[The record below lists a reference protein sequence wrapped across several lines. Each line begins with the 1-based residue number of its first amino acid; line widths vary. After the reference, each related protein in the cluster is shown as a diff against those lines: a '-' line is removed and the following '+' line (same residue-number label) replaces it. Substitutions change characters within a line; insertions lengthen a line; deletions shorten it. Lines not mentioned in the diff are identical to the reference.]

1 MKVLLFANTDW
12 YLYNFRRDL
21 ALGLRNRGDEVI
33 LLSPPGEYTKRLQEL
48 GFRWLS
54 IALSRRSMNPLREL
68 GTIVRL
74 AQIYWREKPDL
85 VHHFTVKCV
94 LYGTIAARWAGV
106 KAIINS
112 ITGLGYIFLPGELW
126 KRVLRNFVYLWYRL
140 ILHGTQVVFEN
151 DEDRQAFIRLGF
163 IQAQDGNLI
172 PGVGVDTTRFK
183 ISPLP
188 AGVPIVLMAARLLW
202 DKGVGEFVEVAEQL
216 HSEGIKA
223 RFTLAGRTDPGNP
236 ASISEAQIE
245 TWRSEGHIEWLG
257 WIEDM
262 AKVLEQT
269 SIVCLPSYREGL
281 PTVLIEAGAC
291 GRPVVA
297 TDVPGCRLAVQDGV
311 NGLLAFERDPIS
323 LSDALRKLL
332 SNPVICQDM
341 GIAGRRRVEEMFS
354 SERILVKILEV
365 YAKAA
370 AKGGRFG

>member
-21 ALGLRNRGDEVI
+21 ALGLRDRGDEVI
-33 LLSPPGEYTKRLQEL
+33 LLSPPGEYANRLQEL

-54 IALSRRSMNPLREL
+54 IGLSRRSMNPLREL

-74 AQIYWREKPDL
+74 AQIYRREKPDL

-94 LYGTIAARWAGV
+94 LYGTLAARWVGV

-112 ITGLGYIFLPGELW
+112 ITGLGYIFLPGGPW
-126 KRVLRNFVYLWYRL
+126 KRVLRSFVYLWYRL
-140 ILHGTQVVFEN
+140 ILRGTQVIFEN
-151 DEDRQAFIRLGF
+151 DEDRQSFIRNGF
-163 IQAQDGNLI
+163 IQLQDDNLI

-183 ISPLP
+183 LSPLP
-188 AGVPIVLMAARLLW
+188 AGVPIVLMATRLLW
-202 DKGVGEFVEVAEQL
+202 DKGVGEFVEVAHQL

-223 RFTLAGRTDPGNP
+223 RFILAGRTDPGNP
-236 ASISEAQIE
+236 ASISEAQVE

-257 WIEDM
+257 WIENM
-262 AKVLEQT
+262 ATVLEQS
-269 SIVCLPSYREGL
+269 SIICLPSYREGL

-311 NGLLAFERDPIS
+311 TGLLVSERDIKS
-323 LSDALRKLL
+323 LADALRRLL

-341 GIAGRRRVEEMFS
+341 GSAGRRRVEEMFS
-354 SERILVKILEV
+354 SERILVQILEV
-365 YAKAA
+365 YVKAA